1 MARNNGRNSSPNDSF
16 HDERYLHDRP
26 LFEKIDFDEYQEL
39 KQIRQLNEALQYR
52 VKELERIN
60 TDLEYRLEDQAK
72 QNMSLEKECIANERE
87 WKIKSE
93 NLEKEISYW
102 KIEFETQKVKGDRL
116 REHLSRTER
125 EMYGLLQ
132 RKYEFMRG
140 PAGTNK
146 GGLNTKLS
154 SGELE
159 KIESISGK
167 NKINDNDDINN
178 NNNNNTNN
186 YYDILNNFLVTPT
199 VPNTNPAVRQKKM
212 ISMLES
218 FLGI

>member
-1 MARNNGRNSSPNDSF
+1 M
-16 HDERYLHDRP
+16 
-26 LFEKIDFDEYQEL
+26 
-39 KQIRQLNEALQYR
+39 
-52 VKELERIN
+52 
-60 TDLEYRLEDQAK
+60 T
-72 QNMSLEKECIANERE
+72 LEKECIANERE

-93 NLEKEISYW
+93 NLEKEILYW
-102 KIEFETQKVKGDRL
+102 KIEFESQKVKGDRL

-140 PAGTNK
+140 PAGNNK
-146 GGLNTKLS
+146 GGLNVKLS

-159 KIESISGK
+159 KIESINGK
-167 NKINDNDDINN
+167 NKTNDNDDNSNTNTNN
-178 NNNNNTNN
+178 NNYN
-186 YYDILNNFLVTPT
+186 DILNNFLVTPT